1 MIHVRELSCSVVPDS
16 FATPWT
22 VALQTPLSLGFSR
35 QEYCS
40 GLPFPPPG
48 DLPDPGMEPMSLAS
62 PALSDGVFTTSTTW
76 EVPGSMLAECYTYIL
91 SSQAEVL
98 KIARAFLAAVI
109 TGCFKREKQNSD
121 YSPVAVLFDYPFGY
135 YRKTLNHK

>member
-48 DLPDPGMEPMSLAS
+48 DLPNSE
-62 PALSDGVFTTSTTW
+62 TEST
-76 EVPGSMLAECYTYIL
+76 
-91 SSQAEVL
+91 
-98 KIARAFLAAVI
+98 
-109 TGCFKREKQNSD
+109 
-121 YSPVAVLFDYPFGY
+121 SPVALAFQAGSLPLSHQGSTSPHIVVHMFLVLRRTENSPPDLEHFIH
-135 YRKTLNHK
+135 LIL

>member
-1 MIHVRELSCSVVPDS
+1 
-16 FATPWT
+16 
-22 VALQTPLSLGFSR
+22 
-35 QEYCS
+35 
-40 GLPFPPPG
+40 
-48 DLPDPGMEPMSLAS
+48 MSLAS

-76 EVPGSMLAECYTYIL
+76 EVPGSMLAACYTYIL

-98 KIARAFLAAVI
+98 KIAKAFLAAVI